1 MSRSLQAGDTLPDF
15 ILPDQNDEDFDIDQ
29 VKGKHIL
36 VIYFYPKDDTPGC
49 TKEACSFRDQF
60 EDLTDAGAFVI
71 GISSDSP
78 ESHRQF
84 RSKYRLPFTLLS
96 DPDKKVRDLFGVPS
110 SLMGLLPGRV
120 TYIIDR
126 NGVIRHVFNS
136 QLNAVQHVEEASR
149 IIKQLK
155 DGETPQTSSP
165 AS

>member
-1 MSRSLQAGDTLPDF
+1 MSRSLKTGDVLPDF
-15 ILPDQNDEDFDIDQ
+15 TLPDQNDENFDLAQ

-60 EDLTDAGAFVI
+60 EDLTDAGAYVI

-84 RSKYRLPFTLLS
+84 RSKYQLPFTLLS
-96 DPDKKVRDLFGVPS
+96 DRDKKVRDLFGVPS

-136 QLNAVQHVEEASR
+136 QLNATEHVEEASK

-155 DGETPQTSSP
+155 DEETSQTSSP

>member
-1 MSRSLQAGDTLPDF
+1 MSRSLQTGDTLPDF
-15 ILPDQNDEDFDIDQ
+15 TLPDQDDENFDIAQ
-29 VKGKHIL
+29 VKGKQIL

-49 TKEACSFRDQF
+49 TKEACSFRDHF
-60 EDLTDAGAFVI
+60 EDLTDAGAYVI

-96 DPDKKVRDLFGVPS
+96 DCDQKVRDLFGVPS
-110 SLMGLLPGRV
+110 SMLGLLPGRV
-120 TYIIDR
+120 TYIVDR

-136 QLNAVQHVEEASR
+136 QLNAIQHVEEASR
-149 IIKQLK
+149 IIRQLK
-155 DGETPQTSSP
+155 DEGTSQTSSP